1 VDPKPQFWA
10 VGPEG
15 PEGIPALHPLA
26 HPPHSHPY
34 TRHPPTRSSK
44 SFLLHSHIP
53 ILFLHRPGARSPPS
67 AVPSFSHSHKPLSS
81 RPHARSLIPAV
92 TANANANATS
102 TAPLGPSPRLA
113 VCCAEC
119 SAVLEATSIGAFVGS
134 EWIGSVPLIATHV
147 SRGRAD
153 LILYSCFGHLSARLI

>member
-1 VDPKPQFWA
+1 VDPNPQFWA

-102 TAPLGPSPRLA
+102 DRVLVWLCAVRSVAPSWKQRALGLSWEVSGSDRSPSLQRM
-113 VCCAEC
+113 C
-119 SAVLEATSIGAFVGS
+119 LEAAPISYCTLALDTCLPV
-134 EWIGSVPLIATHV
+134 
-147 SRGRAD
+147 
-153 LILYSCFGHLSARLI
+153 